1 MTVLDHLVSVFHDAA
16 IYNRHDLAR
25 PSVILWTDGERH
37 WEKVAKIIA
46 QARRG
51 FFALDP
57 SAVGDFSGPST
68 WIRYQLGK
76 WDGDEV
82 PVVYLPGIHRHQF
95 RGAAGFPEE
104 ALHLYALQFQGQFCG
119 QINGKDWTPTAL
131 LSSEDGGLG
140 LKVAQDRATKEAL
153 AEQLGAVLQTPAKEL
168 RGRHLES
175 SDFHDLAAGDPVRL
189 LFDWMADPVASAQ
202 NVQPGQWAA
211 LVSHA
216 KKELG
221 FDPVKDG
228 LLVAVEKLTSEE
240 GKWAKVW
247 SRYEEA
253 ASSFPGVRK
262 ALDLIQ
268 PSDLFSNNNPRIPA
282 NNLRLEGE
290 LRVGLTA
297 LSRMPPAKAKQTLG
311 ELVSK
316 HAERLK
322 TVWVKL
328 DESPLAV
335 ATEHLG
341 KMLAAIQQG
350 LAGNDCAQLADSY
363 VAQGWLV
370 DSEARKAWS
379 AARRPEDSAAVA
391 AALKA
396 VYQPWLEDLAE
407 RIQSHA
413 ANYPTKLPG
422 QAIHH
427 KATPGTVILFVDGL
441 RADVA
446 RELLERLE
454 SAGITTETKAVWSA
468 LPTVTATAK
477 PAWNPLADLL
487 SGAEASMNYEP
498 TVKEANKLCKTAE
511 FRKLISELGLK
522 WFDATQPGDPTGSGW
537 TEVGS
542 FDRYGHDQGA
552 KMAWRISEE
561 IDAVYQRAQE
571 LLTAGWK
578 VVRVVTDHGWL
589 WMPGCLPKV
598 DLPTHLTVSKWGRCA
613 RPDPNASHTFRQVS
627 WFWGNEHP
635 IVLAPGI
642 SVFQNG
648 VEYAHGGLTL
658 QEALTL
664 QIEITAGVNQDNA
677 KVTITGTK
685 WAGLRLRIEVSP
697 PDDALRA
704 DIRRKAADASS
715 SILEADDPNKNKGP
729 DSEGRFGLFIE
740 DDSISGE
747 AAILVILRNGQ
758 VIAKKNLTIAED

>member
-1 MTVLDHLVSVFHDAA
+1 MTVLDHLLSVLHDAA

-25 PSVILWTDGERH
+25 PTVILWTDGERH
-37 WEKVAKIIA
+37 WEQVAKIIA

-51 FFALDP
+51 FFVLDP
-57 SAVGDFSGPST
+57 SEVGDFSGPSS

-76 WDGDEV
+76 WEGEEL
-82 PVVYLPGIHRHQF
+82 PVLYLPGIHRHQF
-95 RGAAGFPEE
+95 RGAAGFPED
-104 ALHLYALQFQGQFCG
+104 ARHLYALQFQGQFCG
-119 QINGKDWTPTAL
+119 QSNGKDWTPTAL

-153 AEQLGAVLQTPAKEL
+153 AEQLGALLQTSVDDL
-168 RGRHLES
+168 RGRHLGAA
-175 SDFHDLAAGDPVRL
+175 DFHDFAAGDLIRL
-189 LFDWMADPVASAQ
+189 LFDWISSPTTPMESGP
-202 NVQPGQWAA
+202 WAA
-211 LVSHA
+211 LVSHC
-216 KKELG
+216 KNELG

-228 LLVAVEKLTSEE
+228 LLVAVEKLTTAE

-253 ASSFPGVRK
+253 ASSFSGVRK
-262 ALDLIQ
+262 ALDLVH

-290 LRVGLTA
+290 LRSGLTA
-297 LSRMPPAKAKQTLG
+297 LPNMPPAKVKHALG

-322 TVWVKL
+322 SVWVKL
-328 DESPLAV
+328 NEAPLAV

-350 LAGNDCAQLADSY
+350 MAGYDCAQLADSY
-363 VAQGWLV
+363 LSQGWLV

-379 AARRPEDSAAVA
+379 AVKRTEDSAAVA

-396 VYQPWLEDLAE
+396 IYQPWLEELAE
-407 RIQSHA
+407 RLQTNA
-413 ANYPTKLPG
+413 ANYPTKGPD

-427 KATPGTVILFVDGL
+427 HPTPGTVVLFVDGL

-454 SAGITTETKAVWSA
+454 TAGITTKTSAVWSA

-477 PAWNPLADLL
+477 PAWNPLASQL
-487 SGAEASMNYEP
+487 SGIEASENYEP
-498 TVKEANKLCKTAE
+498 TVKSTHKLCRTAE
-511 FRKLISELGLK
+511 FRKLTSEVGWT
-522 WFDATQPGDPTGSGW
+522 WFDGSQSGDPSGSGW
-537 TEVGS
+537 TEVGA
-542 FDRYGHDQGA
+542 FDRYGHEQGS
-552 KMAWRISEE
+552 KMAWRIGEE
-561 IDAVYQRAQE
+561 IEAVYQRAQE

-589 WMPGCLPKV
+589 WMPGGLPKV
-598 DLPTHLTVSKWGRCA
+598 DLPTHLTDSKWGRCA
-613 RPDPNASHTFRQVS
+613 RPNPNASHNFQQVS

-664 QIEITAGVNQDNA
+664 QIEITSGGKQESSGV
-677 KVTITGTK
+677 KITATK
-685 WAGLRLRIEVSP
+685 WVGLKLRIEISP
-697 PDDALRA
+697 ADSELRA
-704 DIRRKAADASS
+704 DIRTKAADASS
-715 SILEADDPNKNKGP
+715 SILSIEERHKNKGP
-729 DSEGRFGLFIE
+729 DSEGRLGLFVE
-740 DDSISGE
+740 NDSLSGQ
-747 AAILVILRNGQ
+747 AAILVILQNGQ

>member
-1 MTVLDHLVSVFHDAA
+1 MTVLDHLVAVLYDAA

-37 WEKVAKIIA
+37 WAKVANIIA

-51 FFALDP
+51 FFALDA
-57 SAVGDFSGPST
+57 SGVGDFSGPST

-76 WDGDEV
+76 WEGDEV

-95 RGAAGFPEE
+95 RGAAGFPAE

-119 QINGKDWTPTAL
+119 QINGKDWTPTAM
-131 LSSEDGGLG
+131 LSAEAGGLG
-140 LKVAQDRATKEAL
+140 LKVAADRATKEAL
-153 AEQLGAVLQTPAKEL
+153 SEQLGAVLQTPVKEL
-168 RGRHLES
+168 RGRHLEA
-175 SDFHDLAAGDPVRL
+175 SDFHELAAGDPVRL
-189 LFDWMADPVASAQ
+189 LFDWMADPTATAQ
-202 NVQPGQWAA
+202 KAQPGQWPA
-211 LVSHA
+211 LISHA

-221 FDPVKDG
+221 FDPAKDG
-228 LLVAVEKLTSEE
+228 LLVAMEKFTSEE
-240 GKWAKVW
+240 GKWAQVW

-268 PSDLFSNNNPRIPA
+268 SSDLFSNNNPRIPA

-290 LRVGLTA
+290 LRGGLTGLA
-297 LSRMPPAKAKQTLG
+297 EMPPTKARHGLG

-328 DESPLAV
+328 DEAPLAV
-335 ATEHLG
+335 ATAHLG
-341 KMLAAIQQG
+341 KMLMAMQQG
-350 LAGNDCAQLADSY
+350 MAGNDCAQLADSY
-363 VAQGWLV
+363 LTQGWRV

-379 AARRPEDSAAVA
+379 AARKPEDSAAIA

-396 VYQPWLEDLAE
+396 TYQPWLEELAE

-413 ANYPTKLPG
+413 AHYPAQGPA

-427 KATPGTVILFVDGL
+427 IVRPGTVILFVDGL

-446 RELLERLE
+446 RELLERWE

-477 PAWNPLADLL
+477 PAWHPLAELL
-487 SGAEASMNYEP
+487 SGAEASENYEP
-498 TVKEANKLCKTAE
+498 TVKAANKLCRTAE
-511 FRKLISELGLK
+511 FRKLVSGLGWK
-522 WFDATQPGDPTGSGW
+522 WFDATQPGDPSGSGW

-589 WMPGCLPKV
+589 WLPGGLPKV
-598 DLPTHLTVSKWGRCA
+598 DLPSHLTVSKWGRCA
-613 RPDPNASHTFRQVS
+613 RPDPNATHNFRQVS

-635 IVLAPGI
+635 VVLAPGI

-664 QIEITAGVNQDNA
+664 HIEITASGNQNDA

-685 WAGLRLRIEVSP
+685 WMGLRLRIEVTPS
-697 PDDALRA
+697 DASLRA

-715 SILEADDPNKNKGP
+715 SILGADDGHQNKGP
-729 DSEGRFGLFIE
+729 DGDGRLSLFVE
-740 DDSISGE
+740 DDAMSGE
-747 AAILVILRNGQ
+747 AAILVIIRNGQ
-758 VIAKKNLTIAED
+758 VIAKKNLIIAED